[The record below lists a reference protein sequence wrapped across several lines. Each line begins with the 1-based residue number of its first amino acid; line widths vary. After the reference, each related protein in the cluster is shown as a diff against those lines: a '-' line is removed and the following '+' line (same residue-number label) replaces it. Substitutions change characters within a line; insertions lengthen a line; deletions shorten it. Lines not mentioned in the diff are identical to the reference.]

1 MPAIVAPT
9 TAHATAPT
17 PSAATTPLPGDP
29 SCVDFAGGAD
39 GFRLAGTRS
48 LEVDLAP
55 MLAAARAA
63 APAAAAPLAA

>member
-9 TAHATAPT
+9 TAHATAPM
-17 PSAATTPLPGDP
+17 PSAATAPIPGDP
-29 SCVDFAGGAD
+29 VCVAFAGGAD

-48 LEVDLAP
+48 LEVDLGP

-63 APAAAAPLAA
+63 APTSAAPLAA

>member
-9 TAHATAPT
+9 TASSTAAADAATA
-17 PSAATTPLPGDP
+17 PLPGDP
-29 SCVDFAGGAD
+29 TCVAFAGGAD

-55 MLAAARAA
+55 MLAATHAA
-63 APAAAAPLAA
+63 ARVADAPLAA